1 MVVTFAP
8 VIELTSV
15 VEVRYRP
22 IVIVYLYYYGHALS
36 LDHGDSINVVL
47 EYGYLKH
54 HHVVFNGCNAHYSVV
69 FVAVGGDFVGFEVKG
84 NVEAT
89 PLERTTR
96 EYHSVRTDTTFIGVN
111 G

>member
-1 MVVTFAP
+1 VVITFAP
-8 VIELTSV
+8 VIELAST
-15 VEVRYRP
+15 VEVRYGP
-22 IVIVYLYYYGHALS
+22 VIIVYLYHYGHALS
-36 LDHGDSINVVL
+36 LNERNGIHVIL

-54 HHVVFNGCNAHYSVV
+54 HHVVFDGSHAHYSFV

-89 PLERTTR
+89 PLERTNGK
-96 EYHSVRTDTTFIGVN
+96 YHAVRTDTTFIGVN